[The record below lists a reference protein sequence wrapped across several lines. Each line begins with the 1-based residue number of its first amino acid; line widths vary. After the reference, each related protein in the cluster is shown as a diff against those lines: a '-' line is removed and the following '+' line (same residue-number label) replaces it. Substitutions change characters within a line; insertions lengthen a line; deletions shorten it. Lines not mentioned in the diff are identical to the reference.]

1 MEGKK
6 LFNYEEDQMSP
17 KKEISDDNSGN
28 TLLKI
33 LQIIL
38 GIIMGAFHI

>member
-6 LFNYEEDQMSP
+6 LFDYEEDQNGP
-17 KKEISDDNSGN
+17 KKEISNDNSGN